1 MTARA
6 TRVRA
11 TNTTYWGEGR
21 HPCGG
26 TGKAG
31 RGQPGR
37 GGKAEMSSG
46 PPENGAFVWGTDEGQ
61 GVIVWEGRKCHTDWH
76 CHSEHRIDSPAP
88 ALRTPCASRDP

>member
-6 TRVRA
+6 AFVRA
-11 TNTTYWGEGR
+11 TNTTYWGEGC

-26 TGKAG
+26 TGKVG
-31 RGQPGR
+31 RGRPGR

-61 GVIVWEGRKCHTDWH
+61 GGDCMGGPEVPR
-76 CHSEHRIDSPAP
+76 RL
-88 ALRTPCASRDP
+88 ALP